1 MALALNNTIQ
11 YWRARVQH
19 GPVGQFFRWWLGEL
33 RELLPLSWQEKLQL
47 STRRVTV
54 SLEQDRILLGVEEAG
69 KIRPLGE
76 YGGGEYGAGEDAG
89 LQQQQIRALL
99 ERNEL
104 VDMPRFLLLEAGRV
118 LRKELKLPA
127 AAESNLRQVLTFEM
141 DRQTPFRASDVYF
154 DWRVLRGSKDT
165 GEVYVELIVTPRRL
179 VDEAIEKLAARGLTP
194 SGVDVAEDGQTL
206 GVNLLPPERRSA
218 VTNPRTRLNYA
229 LGAAALVLLVAV
241 MAQSLNLRS
250 GRVAELEA
258 AIAEVQ
264 DEARRVQRLREQ
276 VEETSEAASF
286 LTRRRAESPMAIEV
300 LAEATRTLPDDTFLD
315 RLVIGEDTVLMQGK
329 SRNAQRLIEIVNES
343 GMFGEASFRG
353 STRLDAST
361 GLEIFEIGAAVEPKS
376 QAPVEPQ
383 PEAAVEPQAGG

>member
-1 MALALNNTIQ
+1 MALALNNMVR
-11 YWRARVQH
+11 YWRARVQN
-19 GPVGQFFRWWLGEL
+19 GPAGQFANWWLGEL
-33 RELLPLSWQEKLQL
+33 RELLPRSWQEKLAL
-47 STRRVTV
+47 ATRRVTV
-54 SLEQDRILLGVEEAG
+54 SLEQDRIRLGVEEAG
-69 KIRPLGE
+69 EIRPLGE
-76 YGGGEYGAGEDAG
+76 YQTGEDAG

-104 VDMPRFLLLEAGRV
+104 VDMPRFLLLDAGRV

-141 DRQTPFRASDVYF
+141 DRQTPFRAAEVYF
-154 DWRVLRGSKDT
+154 DWRVLRGSKDA
-165 GEVYVELIVTPRRL
+165 GEVYVELIVTPRRA

-194 SGVDVAEDGQTL
+194 SGVDIVEDGRTL
-206 GVNLLPPERRSA
+206 GVNLLPRERRSS
-218 VTNPRTRLNYA
+218 VTNPRMRLNYA

-241 MAQSLNLRS
+241 MAQSLNMRS

-276 VEETSEAASF
+276 VEETSDAASF

-329 SRNAQRLIEIVNES
+329 SRNAQQLIEIVNQS
-343 GMFGEASFRG
+343 GMFTEASFRG

-361 GLEIFEIGAAVEPKS
+361 GLEIFEIGAAVEPNPE
-376 QAPVEPQ
+376 AAAEPQ
-383 PEAAVEPQAGG
+383 AEAAVEPQAGG